1 MKRKY
6 EETFKYQHLVG
17 QMLTLFFSGVYITS
31 HDMIHIAH
39 ELGHELPSKNR
50 ELILKNLFLEC
61 EKAHQMPQLVQK
73 LIVLLQT
80 RIEAYS
86 KLTQLYPTIHAV
98 SFSWIQKAHTIIKLL
113 QQQLRVNP
121 YE

>member
-1 MKRKY
+1 MKRNY

-17 QMLTLFFSGVYITS
+17 QLLTLFFSGVYITS
-31 HDMIHIAH
+31 HDMVQIAH

-61 EKAHQMPQLVQK
+61 EKANQMPQLVQK
-73 LIVLLQT
+73 LMALLQM

-86 KLTQLYPTIHAV
+86 ELTQLYPAIHDV
-98 SFSWIQKAHTIIKLL
+98 SFSWIQKAHSMIKLL
-113 QQQLRVNP
+113 QQQLRANP

>member
-73 LIVLLQT
+73 LIILLQT